1 MLAICPHKRPQYMAV
16 SSHGHDICPTAD
28 ASIQGTNIERNKTS
42 LECWSFSKK
51 SGRNPANKLPRHWP
65 NKPPGVATLQWEG
78 ADDKASEVTPTNE
91 VAGLGNRRVTAK
103 SRGQHSG
110 DKQKDKMKTKLK
122 FITLL
127 AAALGMCGCNTVA
140 PLLTPAA
147 LTSEVATGVR
157 VGLDV
162 YPAAAPG
169 VAMARDS
176 ICGLALSTN
185 TSPAAIV
192 ADLQA
197 LGVTDSNTKL
207 IVDAALLLYEGVYD
221 LIGTNNTSKVQ
232 PYTQALCDGLTQGL
246 PGAGVARK
254 AMMQPILPPHW
265 K

>member
-1 MLAICPHKRPQYMAV
+1 L
-16 SSHGHDICPTAD
+16 
-28 ASIQGTNIERNKTS
+28 
-42 LECWSFSKK
+42 
-51 SGRNPANKLPRHWP
+51 
-65 NKPPGVATLQWEG
+65 
-78 ADDKASEVTPTNE
+78 
-91 VAGLGNRRVTAK
+91 
-103 SRGQHSG
+103 
-110 DKQKDKMKTKLK
+110 
-122 FITLL
+122 
-127 AAALGMCGCNTVA
+127 CGCQTA
-140 PLLTPAA
+140 SSLLTPAA
-147 LTSEVATGVR
+147 LTTEVATGVR

-169 VAMARDS
+169 VMVARDS
-176 ICGLALSTN
+176 ICAAAMSTN

-192 ADLQA
+192 ADLEN

-221 LIGTNNTSKVQ
+221 LIGTNNTGKVQ

>member
-1 MLAICPHKRPQYMAV
+1 MIDTNLINTASNLLVQAGYTIKAAPTPPAPIDYTQLASLITTAV
-16 SSHGHDICPTAD
+16 LA
-28 ASIQGTNIERNKTS
+28 
-42 LECWSFSKK
+42 
-51 SGRNPANKLPRHWP
+51 
-65 NKPPGVATLQWEG
+65 
-78 ADDKASEVTPTNE
+78 
-91 VAGLGNRRVTAK
+91 
-103 SRGQHSG
+103 
-110 DKQKDKMKTKLK
+110 
-122 FITLL
+122 LL
-127 AAALGMCGCNTVA
+127 AAVAGIGRAIQAWKTGQTARAAIFLGANRPKLPLAAVKLVALAVCMAGLCGCQTA
-140 PLLTPAA
+140 SSLLTPAA
-147 LTSEVATGVR
+147 LTTEVATGVR

-169 VAMARDS
+169 VMVARDS
-176 ICGLALSTN
+176 ICAAAMSTN

-192 ADLQA
+192 ADLEN

-221 LIGTNNTSKVQ
+221 LIGTNNTGKVQ